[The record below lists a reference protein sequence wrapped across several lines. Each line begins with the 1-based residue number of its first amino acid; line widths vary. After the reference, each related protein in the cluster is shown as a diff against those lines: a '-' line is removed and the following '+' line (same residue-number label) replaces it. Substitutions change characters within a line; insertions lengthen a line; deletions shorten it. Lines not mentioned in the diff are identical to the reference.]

1 MQPKINTRNYIFLTL
16 LILISALLNIFCS
29 IIASKTN
36 FPLYMD
42 SFATIAVAAISGL
55 VPAIFVAVLTNGT
68 LFLFG
73 QLKLIFVLCQLM
85 TAVGSWLVFRIAKNK
100 TIYVYKGGLKRFSLD
115 SFMFAGILSAF
126 TNGIFGSLFAAMYH
140 YNLTAIEQ
148 GIFLVTGNTLFA
160 NLLGGFFLNL
170 VDKSLSSFIAYGIYS
185 ALCVKLAKAQSTA
198 ARQTDA
204 SESKIKPE
212 FVFLTVA
219 FLALVFSFGFKT
231 LTGKYFDTEYKLVL
245 QNANTFEELRAYEKF
260 ISKGFETLAYS
271 SFLLMAISLF
281 SMQMRLNRRK
291 NQLKIQEAKSE
302 AQKAF
307 ARDLHDGAIQTLSAL
322 KISLSQGDN
331 KRALSFAD
339 EAICESRELLGLSR
353 MDLSDD
359 FIVLAKQYVKIFE
372 ENYRIPVSVF
382 EASDYVKSIS
392 SESKVQ
398 LLKILQEAL
407 LNAGKHSGAE
417 KIEIKILDT
426 SSSFVMSVCDN
437 GMGFDFENTTG
448 EQAVFHAG
456 LKTMRERAVL
466 LGGEIKIKS
475 DGNGTTVQLFLP
487 IKNIR

>member
-29 IIASKTN
+29 ILASKTN

-185 ALCVKLAKAQSTA
+185 ALCVKVAKAQSTA

-245 QNANTFEELRAYEKF
+245 QNTNTFEELRAYEKF

-448 EQAVFHAG
+448 EKAVFHAG